1 MPDNVAKIL
10 PMAGIGVGVGAAV
23 GFALDNKIVG
33 VSAGIL
39 WALVA
44 SLLWIE
50 EVEQEQEETKKESK
64 KKRR

>member
-1 MPDNVAKIL
+1 MPNNVARIL
-10 PMAGIGVGVGAAV
+10 PVAGIGVGIGAAI

-50 EVEQEQEETKKESK
+50 EEEQPEG
-64 KKRR
+64 

>member
-1 MPDNVAKIL
+1 MPDNVAKII
-10 PMAGIGVGVGAAV
+10 PVAGIGVGIGAAI
-23 GFALDNKIVG
+23 GFALDSKVIG

-50 EVEQEQEETKKESK
+50 EVEAG
-64 KKRR
+64 